1 MPDNQTPKTQPNPKE
16 RPESLDLSKTILGSS
31 LQMIGVSL
39 TVAGIYRGIQVI
51 GKAPIR
57 ADNVLSGVAMM
68 FLLAWIFAYLAQ
80 RSKEV
85 SGLNRAFELI
95 ADGAFLIALVLTV
108 LSVGLIAFEAI

>member
-1 MPDNQTPKTQPNPKE
+1 MSDDTQKTQTSPNE
-16 RPESLDLSKTILGSS
+16 RPENLELSKTILGSS

-39 TVAGIYRGIQVI
+39 TVAGIYRGIQVV

-57 ADNVLSGVAMM
+57 ADNVLSGVAMT

-80 RSKEV
+80 RSKGV
-85 SGLNRAFELI
+85 SGLNRTFELI

-108 LSVGLIAFEAI
+108 VSVGLIAFEAI